1 MRMLMRGLSRGLG
14 MLLMLPVLCYRY
26 LLSPV
31 LPMSC
36 RYAPSCSA
44 YAVEALRTHGA
55 IKGGWLAARRIARC
69 HPWGGEGYD
78 PVPPACGPQHHGHR
92 HPGEHHDNAV
102 HG

>member
-1 MRMLMRGLSRGLG
+1 MTTLTQGVSRAVRALVTLPILG
-14 MLLMLPVLCYRY
+14 YRY
-26 LLSPV
+26 LVSPV

-44 YAVEALRTHGA
+44 YAVDAVARHGVLR
-55 IKGGWLAARRIARC
+55 GGWLAVCRIARC

-78 PVPPACGPQHHGHR
+78 PVPPACGHS
-92 HPGEHHDNAV
+92 HDDGTV